1 MAKDGCGMTRT
12 IKRVD
17 LDKIKKIRKE
27 MGFSIEL
34 LSDNLG
40 YKSINGYYYL
50 EKGRNKFSAEAL
62 ARVADTFGVPIS
74 DLFFDELVTDLA
86 IEKE

>member
-1 MAKDGCGMTRT
+1 MIKT

-17 LDKIKKIRKE
+17 LDKIKRIRKE
-27 MGFSIEL
+27 MGFSIEV

-62 ARVADTFGVPIS
+62 ARVADTLGVPIS
-74 DLFFDELVTDLA
+74 DPFFDEYITDLA
-86 IEKE
+86 IKKNSLR